1 MNSKSKLSASIM
13 KVISKFEKLDDE
25 QIKLFNQCNKNIEL
39 YKTQTN
45 SKFADIV
52 KVIREIEMNLN

>member
-13 KVISKFEKLDDE
+13 KVISKFEKIDDE

>member
-1 MNSKSKLSASIM
+1 M
-13 KVISKFEKLDDE
+13 KMINKFEKLDDE
-25 QIKLFNQCNKNIEL
+25 QIKLFNQCNKDIETN
-39 YKTQTN
+39 KTQTN